1 MTKNIQ
7 AARNDWHANVVS
19 KMALDDPSK
28 LAEYAL
34 HVSRIVAYDS
44 LVIQDELSKIEEI
57 GKKVAKTMKGT

>member
-7 AARNDWHANVVS
+7 AARNDWHTNVVS
-19 KMALDDPSK
+19 KMAIDDPSK

-44 LVIQDELSKIEEI
+44 LVIEDELAKIR
-57 GKKVAKTMKGT
+57 KLQSH